1 MLKTLQ
7 NNLKEAII
15 NIENTK
21 ILRDIKERKKS
32 FHEN

>member
-21 ILRDIKERKKS
+21 ILNDIKERKKS

>member
-21 ILRDIKERKKS
+21 ILHDIKERKKS